1 MSEWRQSIIQR
12 FVPRVARI
20 TAVSDPDGLLRD
32 PGIFQAIQSK
42 GFSIVQFEDSISF
55 RYDYESRFRSKWDAG
70 DEAELVVVFKPG
82 ERDFETL
89 PADVLANAHR
99 LAFTLKDIFPKMSY
113 TIVSQLETIY
123 FDALYRAQKQ
133 HASQTHDEAETR
145 GFVLRHVFGIEPTV
159 IKSVSDL
166 LRMLCQRHYN
176 KSAIPP
182 MLDSYLVAELRKN
195 PNYDDLPLDVI
206 VPDRA
211 AFWEFLNERWPIF
224 VRLSKGGTEF
234 VKEEFP
240 PLKYPGLP
248 VLPFD
253 HDDVRVY
260 IDNLFEDG
268 LLTPV
273 EWDWSQAIEKTWIR
287 VGLLGKQTENTDLRF
302 EELGKHLLKKC
313 PDKSATPQDWLVY
326 AYRYAHANVLWTQIS
341 PTARVQFQKQFPELR
356 GYVNQQFFTWLSDQ
370 YAGLYNY
377 PASSPLMVH
386 HIPGFLAHQLST
398 APTRRIAFILVDGL
412 AIDQWLVL
420 KEALKVG
427 GLTGTIEEN
436 ALFAWIPTVTPI
448 SRQAAFS
455 GKIPR
460 YFADTIMRTDRDET
474 RWRQFWADRGL
485 YPAQI
490 GFVSI
495 SGDAMDLAAV
505 DEAMSAQTRVLGLTL
520 YKVDKI
526 MHGMQLG
533 TVGMC
538 GQVRTW
544 AEEGF
549 PLALLTR
556 LRQQGFEIFISAD
569 HGNTEAVG
577 IGRPQEGVLSDKRGE
592 RCRIYSTSTLRKG
605 CLENFAGTQPWD
617 HAGLPENIYTL
628 LSPYGKA
635 FTQEGSALLCHGG
648 AALEE
653 VCVPFIHIPTQN
665 RPDQRAQQN

>member
-1 MSEWRQSIIQR
+1 
-12 FVPRVARI
+12 
-20 TAVSDPDGLLRD
+20 
-32 PGIFQAIQSK
+32 
-42 GFSIVQFEDSISF
+42 
-55 RYDYESRFRSKWDAG
+55 
-70 DEAELVVVFKPG
+70 VVFKPG

-113 TIVSQLETIY
+113 AIVSQLETIY
-123 FDALYRAQKQ
+123 FDSLYRAQQQ
-133 HASQTHDEAETR
+133 HASQPHDETQTR

-159 IKSVSDL
+159 IKSVPDL

-176 KSAIPP
+176 KAAIPP
-182 MLDSYLVAELRKN
+182 MLESYLVAELRKN
-195 PNYDDLPLDVI
+195 PNFIGLPLDII
-206 VPDRA
+206 VPNRA
-211 AFWEFLNERWPIF
+211 AFWEFLNERWLIF
-224 VRLSKGGTEF
+224 VRLPKGGTQIL
-234 VKEEFP
+234 KEDFP
-240 PLKYPGLP
+240 SLKYPGLP
-248 VLPFD
+248 VLPFG

-302 EELGKHLLKKC
+302 EELGKHLFEKC
-313 PDKSATPQDWLVY
+313 PDKSATAQDWLAY
-326 AYRYAHANVLWTQIS
+326 AYRYAQANVLWTQIS
-341 PTARVQFQKQFPELR
+341 PTTRVQFQKQFPELR
-356 GYVNQQFFTWLSDQ
+356 GYVNQQFFAWLSDH

-386 HIPGFLAHQLST
+386 HIPGCLAHRLST
-398 APTRRIAFILVDGL
+398 APSRRIAFILVDGL

-420 KEALKVG
+420 KESLKMG
-427 GLTGTIEEN
+427 GLTGSIEEN

-448 SRQAAFS
+448 SRQAAFA

-460 YFADTIMRTDRDET
+460 YFADTLLRTDRDEA

-485 YPAQI
+485 SPAQI

-495 SGDAMDLAAV
+495 SGDNVDLPAV
-505 DEAMSAQTRVLGLTL
+505 DDAMSAQTCVLGVTI

-533 TVGMC
+533 AVGMS

-549 PLALLTR
+549 PLALLNR
-556 LRQQGFEIFISAD
+556 LRQQGFEVFISAD

-592 RCRIYSTSTLRKG
+592 RCRIYSDSMLRKG
-605 CLENFAGTQPWD
+605 CLGSFAGTQPWD
-617 HAGLPENIYTL
+617 HAGLPENICTL

-635 FTQEGSALLCHGG
+635 FTQEGSTLLCHGG

-653 VCVPFIHIPTQN
+653 VCVPFIHIPTQT
-665 RPDQRAQQN
+665 